1 MENFEM
7 KDMELVQILWDY
19 MKLNQKIE
27 KCDAIIG
34 LGCMDLEVPKVVA
47 KLYLEGYADM
57 VIFSGGLGKRS
68 KKVWNEP
75 EADKF
80 AKIAIKMGVPSEK
93 IIRENQSTH
102 TSENFKFVKRLIEE
116 KHLPIKSCMIV
127 GRPYVEK
134 RSYAVLNKVMPEYKA
149 IFTSEKV
156 TCEEY
161 FSRYENDKM
170 HEISVLVGDIQRMK
184 RYAEK
189 GWQIEVDLP
198 QRVWRAYEELVK
210 RGYDKFVIETYN
222 FKL

>member
-1 MENFEM
+1 M

-93 IIRENQSTH
+93 IIR
-102 TSENFKFVKRLIEE
+102 
-116 KHLPIKSCMIV
+116 
-127 GRPYVEK
+127 
-134 RSYAVLNKVMPEYKA
+134 
-149 IFTSEKV
+149 
-156 TCEEY
+156 
-161 FSRYENDKM
+161 
-170 HEISVLVGDIQRMK
+170 
-184 RYAEK
+184 
-189 GWQIEVDLP
+189 
-198 QRVWRAYEELVK
+198 
-210 RGYDKFVIETYN
+210 
-222 FKL
+222 